1 MSKVRIYELA
11 KETGL
16 PNKEVIRRL
25 AELGVEAKS
34 HSSTVEAPDAKRFRE
49 SLGKLA
55 EERRKAEEER
65 ARKEAEAYDL
75 AEVGKPASGAKARR
89 VLPPHLRKQ
98 AEEAEQGAQP
108 AEPARRFRPAT
119 QPYRPGESAGVSVGG
134 DETPVDAPAPSEPAE
149 GPAQAPAAEGP
160 AQAPAA
166 EQRPAEQPAA
176 EAPAAE
182 AEAPAAE
189 EVGQEPAE
197 PRTAAEAARAGVVR
211 PAEQRREP
219 APTRPVEETVEAQG
233 SEEPEGVP
241 GVPRPGTPPRPGQP
255 TRPPRRQPSQSAAT
269 GMPVQPK
276 RRVETNLPQEG
287 SGRRSIPPPVK
298 PAPTPQP
305 GGAPSRPSER
315 PGSAPSRPAPG
326 GGPGGPG
333 GPPAGGRPGRG
344 KKGKKGKKRELTP
357 QEQFEQEQRPGRKAA
372 GPLKAQT
379 DGPVDVVPGVT
390 VSELAKQIGVNPT
403 DVVRVL
409 FGLGE
414 MVTVTQTL
422 SQDLVE
428 LVAAEMDADVR
439 FVTPEELEFGP
450 EEEDDP
456 DKLEPRAPVVT
467 VMGHVDHGK
476 TKLLDAI
483 RQTDVTAGEAGG
495 ITQHIGAYQV
505 SKNDRAVTFIDTP
518 GHEAFTQ
525 MRARGASVTDVA
537 ILVVAAD
544 DGVMPQT
551 VEAINHIKAAD
562 VPIIVAVNK
571 VDKPTADPNRV
582 RTMLT
587 EHDLI
592 AEEFGGETTMVDVS
606 AITRDGLDDLLEM
619 VLLQADIVELK
630 ANPDRKAAGAVIEA
644 HLDRGRGAVATV
656 LVQAGTLRIGDAL
669 VAGRADC
676 KVRAMFDADGNH
688 VREATPSQPVQ
699 VLGWNDV
706 PDAGDEFRVVA
717 DERTAREIAGNRQSR
732 MRRMELAEQRTS
744 LSLEEL
750 SGAIAEGDLQTLNL
764 IVKGDVAGST
774 EALADAVNKLE
785 LPEVKIRIVHK
796 GVGAVNESDVGLA
809 ETSGAIIIAFNVRP
823 DANARNAIEES
834 GVDLRQYSVI
844 YQAVEDIERA
854 VKGMLAPEYEE
865 VTLGRAEVR
874 EVFKVPRAG
883 YVFGCYVTEGSLR
896 RNAQVRVIRDG
907 VVVGSDKVD
916 SLKRFKDDVTEVATS
931 YECGV
936 GLDKF
941 QDVKVGDE
949 LEAYERRE
957 VARV

>member
-34 HSSTVEAPDAKRFRE
+34 HSSTVQAPDAKRFRE

-65 ARKEAEAYDL
+65 ARKEAEEYDL

-98 AEEAEQGAQP
+98 EEQAEQGAQP

-119 QPYRPGESAGVSVGG
+119 QPYRPGQTEGVSVGG
-134 DETPVDAPAPSEPAE
+134 AESPDEAPAPSEPAQ
-149 GPAQAPAAEGP
+149 GPAP
-160 AQAPAA
+160 AQPA
-166 EQRPAEQPAA
+166 AEQPAA
-176 EAPAAE
+176 EAPAPASE
-182 AEAPAAE
+182 QPATEQPAAE
-189 EVGQEPAE
+189 EEAEPGLAE

-211 PAEQRREP
+211 PAEERREP
-219 APTRPVEETVEAQG
+219 APTRPVEETAGAEGA
-233 SEEPEGVP
+233 EEPEGVP

-255 TRPPRRQPSQSAAT
+255 TRPPRRQPSPTAST

-298 PAPTPQP
+298 PAPSQPP

-315 PGSAPSRPAPG
+315 PSERPGSLPSRPAPG

-357 QEQFEQEQRPGRKAA
+357 QEQFEQEQRPGRKTA

-390 VSELAKQIGVNPT
+390 VSELAKQLGVNPT

-505 SKNDRAVTFIDTP
+505 RKDERAVTFIDTP

-551 VEAINHIKAAD
+551 VEAINHIKAAG

-571 VDKPTADPNRV
+571 IDKPTADPNRV

-592 AEEFGGETTMVDVS
+592 AEEFGGDTTMVDVS
-606 AITRDGLDDLLEM
+606 AITREGLDDLLEM
-619 VLLQADIVELK
+619 VLLQADIAEL
-630 ANPDRKAAGAVIEA
+630 
-644 HLDRGRGAVATV
+644 
-656 LVQAGTLRIGDAL
+656 QA
-669 VAGRADC
+669 
-676 KVRAMFDADGNH
+676 
-688 VREATPSQPVQ
+688 
-699 VLGWNDV
+699 
-706 PDAGDEFRVVA
+706 
-717 DERTAREIAGNRQSR
+717 
-732 MRRMELAEQRTS
+732 
-744 LSLEEL
+744 
-750 SGAIAEGDLQTLNL
+750 
-764 IVKGDVAGST
+764 
-774 EALADAVNKLE
+774 
-785 LPEVKIRIVHK
+785 
-796 GVGAVNESDVGLA
+796 
-809 ETSGAIIIAFNVRP
+809 
-823 DANARNAIEES
+823 
-834 GVDLRQYSVI
+834 
-844 YQAVEDIERA
+844 
-854 VKGMLAPEYEE
+854 
-865 VTLGRAEVR
+865 
-874 EVFKVPRAG
+874 
-883 YVFGCYVTEGSLR
+883 
-896 RNAQVRVIRDG
+896 
-907 VVVGSDKVD
+907 
-916 SLKRFKDDVTEVATS
+916 
-931 YECGV
+931 
-936 GLDKF
+936 
-941 QDVKVGDE
+941 
-949 LEAYERRE
+949 
-957 VARV
+957 